1 MVFRERPA
9 LRGGLLLLALLS
21 MSVSPGC
28 TSALTTA
35 YLKGTPWN
43 LSDPGADEG
52 EVDESGGAAA
62 ESSAAAPQALSPEA
76 RAAAR
81 EAAIERAIDS
91 LAAIGP
97 VDAETESALI
107 ALLQGTDQEDWPA
120 VVDEFVAALAATP
133 HVAAKP
139 AAAIVTLPAAT
150 VPAATPAEPRP
161 PVDPPPTAP
170 EPPDA
175 MPTVDVAA
183 DAGSTG
189 DAAPADAGSDV
200 VEATSLAAGVAD
212 LVSPPQARIREPD
225 GSSAEEESAGATSTA
240 AGSAP
245 PEVSVHNACFATRVQ
260 AWGVVDRFAVDRFRP
275 GQEVIVYFELE
286 NLSVDRTPA
295 GHTTCIDT
303 GLVLVAADGRRL
315 HDWGFEP
322 IQETCPARRRD
333 YFARYVVRIP
343 GSIPAGA
350 CRLEITVT
358 DTLAGRTATTTL
370 PLEIATD

>member
-1 MVFRERPA
+1 MVSRERSA

-21 MSVSPGC
+21 LSVSSGC

-43 LSDPGADEG
+43 LSDPNADDGEADEPA
-52 EVDESGGAAA
+52 GAAA
-62 ESSAAAPQALSPEA
+62 ESSAEAAAAQALSPEA

-81 EAAIERAIDS
+81 EVAIERAIDS
-91 LAAIGP
+91 LAAVGT

-133 HVAAKP
+133 HIAAKP
-139 AAAIVTLPAAT
+139 AAAVVTLPAAT
-150 VPAATPAEPRP
+150 GPTAASVEPLP
-161 PVDPPPTAP
+161 PVTPPPTAP
-170 EPPDA
+170 EPPD
-175 MPTVDVAA
+175 PTPTLDPAA
-183 DAGSTG
+183 NAGSAG

-200 VEATSLAAGVAD
+200 IEATAAAVGVRVGVGVGGAD
-212 LVSPPQARIREPD
+212 LGSLPQTRVHEPA
-225 GSSAEEESAGATSTA
+225 GSSAEEEVA
-240 AGSAP
+240 
-245 PEVSVHNACFATRVQ
+245 EVSVHNACFATRVQ

-286 NLSVDRTPA
+286 NLSVDRTPG

-315 HDWGFEP
+315 HDWSFEP

-343 GSIPAGA
+343 GSIPVGP
-350 CRLEITVT
+350 CRLEIAVT
-358 DTLAGRTATTTL
+358 DTLAGRTATTTV